1 MAKTYCIFTAFYLP
15 HVGGVEKYTANLAR
29 ALVEGGDTVIIVT
42 TASGAED
49 LLEEHPCE
57 GLTVFR
63 LPSFGLLGGRFPLP
77 RKNAAYRKVRGV
89 LRDAS
94 IDYVIVNTRFYL
106 HSLEGLRLARV
117 HCVKP
122 ILIEHGSAHL
132 TMGGGLIDKAVEA
145 YEHFSTFFVKRFRPD
160 FYAVSKMGCSWLE
173 HFGVVPCGVL
183 SNSIDAGKFRSLS
196 TRRDFRE
203 ECGVVEGS
211 LVCAFVG
218 RFVPEKGIACIL
230 EAARMLQ
237 SRSDIAFF
245 LAGDGPMR
253 ADVEEAKLS
262 NLHYVGRLSEGDV
275 AALLETAD
283 VFVLPSR
290 SEGFSTSLLECA
302 ATSTPPIV
310 TRVGGVDELVPTA
323 EYGCVLSAASA
334 GEVAS
339 CVERFADD
347 AALAP
352 SMGARLRRRA
362 EGEFSWEAT
371 AVKVRAAC
379 VKANG

>member
-29 ALVEGGDTVIIVT
+29 ELVEGGDKVIVVT
-42 TASGAED
+42 TSSEETD
-49 LLEEHPCE
+49 PLEESPCE

-77 RKNAAYRKVRGV
+77 RKNAAYRRMRGM

-94 IDYVIVNTRFYL
+94 IDYVVVNTRFYL
-106 HSLEGLRLARV
+106 HSLEGLRLARAR
-117 HCVKP
+117 HVKP

-145 YEHFSTFFVKRFRPD
+145 YEHLLTPFVKRFHPD
-160 FYAVSKMGCSWLE
+160 FYAVSQMGCVWLE
-173 HFGVVPCGVL
+173 HFGVASCGVL
-183 SNSIDAGKFRSLS
+183 SNSIDAENFRSSS
-196 TRRDFRE
+196 TGRDFRAE
-203 ECGVVEGS
+203 YGVADGS

-230 EAARMLQ
+230 GAARMLQ
-237 SRSDIAFF
+237 GRSDVVFL

-253 ADVEEAKLS
+253 VDVEEAKLS
-262 NLHYVGRLSEGDV
+262 NLRYVGRLSEGDV

-310 TRVGGVDELVPTA
+310 THVGGVDELVPTA
-323 EYGCVLSAASA
+323 EYGCVISAASA
-334 GEVAS
+334 SEVVS
-339 CVERFADD
+339 SVERFADD
-347 AALAP
+347 ASLAP
-352 SMGARLRRRA
+352 VMGARLRRLV
-362 EGEFSWEAT
+362 EDEFSWAAT
-371 AVKVRAAC
+371 AAKLRAAC